1 MWELM
6 KGELKKSDA
15 NKQNF
20 ISDTWKKEGRVFNQF
35 LHMAFLED
43 GKADTVLLLQRM
55 SSRKL
60 ERGVTWSGS

>member
-35 LHMAFLED
+35 LHMVPQKNLMLPVFL
-43 GKADTVLLLQRM
+43 
-55 SSRKL
+55 
-60 ERGVTWSGS
+60 